1 MDDQASR
8 STPLICT
15 VGHSTHS
22 LNEFVKLLKLN
33 SVTHILDV
41 RTVPRSRRNPQFN
54 KDSLPVPLALE
65 GIGYTHLPEL
75 GGLRRT
81 HPQSVNTGWR
91 NDSFRGYA
99 DYMQTDEFAESVDKV
114 MALAVLERCALMC
127 AEVLP
132 WRCHRSLIADALM
145 LRGAQVEDIIGLQ
158 ARKTHRLTP
167 WAHVDG
173 LKIIYPPE
181 TNRSGMDEA
190 E

>member
-1 MDDQASR
+1 MNEQASQ
-8 STPLICT
+8 SVPLICT

-22 LNEFVKLLKLN
+22 LDAFLKMLKLH

-41 RTVPRSRRNPQFN
+41 RTIPRSRRNPQFN
-54 KDSLPVPLALE
+54 KDALPVPLQLE

-81 HPQSVNTGWR
+81 YPQSVNTGWR
-91 NDSFRGYA
+91 NESFRGYA
-99 DYMQTDEFAESVDKV
+99 DYMQTDEFAEGVDKV
-114 MALAVLERCALMC
+114 MELAVHECCALMC

-145 LRGAQVEDIIGLQ
+145 LRGAKVEDIIGPQ
-158 ARKTHRLTP
+158 ARKAHKLTP

-173 LKIIYPPE
+173 LKIIYPP
-181 TNRSGMDEA
+181 
-190 E
+190 